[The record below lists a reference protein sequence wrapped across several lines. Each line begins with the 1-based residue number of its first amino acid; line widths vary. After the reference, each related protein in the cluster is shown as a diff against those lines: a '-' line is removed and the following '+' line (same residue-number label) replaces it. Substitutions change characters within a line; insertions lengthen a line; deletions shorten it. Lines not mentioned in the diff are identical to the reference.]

1 MKDTSSTDDW
11 LSLCE
16 LASKE
21 TNPQKLLELITRINR
36 ALAEGH
42 RPRSRTDEASFRV
55 DTVLPLVNKSSQYDF
70 NLYRFPAEYT
80 VALEYDC

>member
-11 LSLCE
+11 RSLCE

-36 ALAEGH
+36 ALEECH
-42 RPRSRTDEASFRV
+42 RPRRQADEASFRA
-55 DTVLPLVNKSSQYDF
+55 DTVLPLVSKSRQYDF
-70 NLYRFPAEYT
+70 DLYRLPGECT